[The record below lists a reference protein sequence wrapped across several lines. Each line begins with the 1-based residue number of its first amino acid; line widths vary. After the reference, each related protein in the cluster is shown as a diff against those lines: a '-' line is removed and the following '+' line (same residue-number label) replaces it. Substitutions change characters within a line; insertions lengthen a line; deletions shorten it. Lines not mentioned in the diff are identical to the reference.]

1 MMRQEVSMSF
11 KVVIGAVF
19 RTVVAF
25 PCIGFCI
32 GMRAENAR
40 LDIRAAHYAQRGHYR
55 LGLAGRGAFLEYE
68 FGRTNTCDMTAFVT
82 QEDGQSVLC
91 VTNVLESGHRGFRNV
106 RLYHELKTRRLFK
119 VTIYRD
125 FPSDASRSDV
135 LGLLQALVKD
145 AERWYDIKVPQ
156 GFSSN
161 DDTAS
166 LGDVRNGG
174 SALRS
179 WKAEDCRF
187 VVEFALLTEVDS
199 STRLQF
205 SVMSKK
211 VERPPAPDLDM
222 ADDLEV
228 QADGL

>member
-1 MMRQEVSMSF
+1 MMRQEVPMSF
-11 KVVIGAVF
+11 KVAVGAVL
-19 RTVVAF
+19 RTVAVF
-25 PCIGFCI
+25 LCFGFCI

-40 LDIRAAHYAQRGHYR
+40 LDIRAAHYAQRGHCR

-68 FGRTNTCDMTAFVT
+68 FGRTNTCGITAFVT
-82 QEDGQSVLC
+82 REDGQSVLC
-91 VTNVLESGHRGFRNV
+91 VTNVLESGYREFRNV
-106 RLYHELKTRRLFK
+106 RLCHELKTRRLFK
-119 VTIYRD
+119 VTISRD
-125 FPSDASRSDV
+125 FSSDASRSDV

-145 AERWYDIKVPQ
+145 AELWYDIKVPQ

-161 DDTAS
+161 GDAAS

-174 SALRS
+174 NALRS
-179 WKAEDCRF
+179 WKAEDRRF
-187 VVEFALLTEVDS
+187 LVEVALLTEVDS

-211 VERPPAPDLDM
+211 VDRSPAPDFDM